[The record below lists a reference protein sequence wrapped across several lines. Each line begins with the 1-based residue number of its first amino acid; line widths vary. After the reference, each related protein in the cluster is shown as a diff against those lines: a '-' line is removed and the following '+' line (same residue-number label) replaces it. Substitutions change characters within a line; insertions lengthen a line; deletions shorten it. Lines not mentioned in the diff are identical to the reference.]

1 MGFDAHA
8 SKQNAH
14 FRDCFHRDLAE
25 LKGFLSAVPKIR
37 MHSERGRDGAW
48 KTRRQRHNPFTSI
61 KYLQFA
67 WGFGVHYGKTLHP
80 LCMKRRQ
87 QESQQRNQT

>member
-1 MGFDAHA
+1 MGFNAHA

-14 FRDCFHRDLAE
+14 FCDCFHHVLAE
-25 LKGFLSAVPKIR
+25 LKGFLSAVPKIQ

-48 KTRRQRHNPFTSI
+48 KARRQRHNLFTI

-67 WGFGVHYGKTLHP
+67 WGSEFT
-80 LCMKRRQ
+80 MQTRRQ
-87 QESQQRNQT
+87 KESQQSYQT